1 MKESIKFFLCTIII
15 FLSFSPISTSTAFRI
30 IPGKEIR
37 TALNLGES
45 KNFIIEIIADP
56 NKPSDIGET
65 FVFTLERSAFPDT
78 YSIVPSRSIIPY
90 CKISY
95 DKKAKLQ
102 KGKPVIA
109 ELSISF
115 PSNTAKRG
123 SFFGDLLVTPANA
136 QALIH
141 RKTVHLFVTVI
152 GNVPPAE
159 QQEIKSEINVGKDT
173 QVVTANLKNTG
184 DLSFATEGGEAII
197 RNPLSGEAIQTI
209 VLIPEGAMSMKTI
222 FPENSK
228 LFTGKIEA
236 PLLGGNYK
244 AEIQIP
250 VVYPAIEEGE
260 ISKTVP
266 ATTTTTACISKKI
279 SEKIWGKL
287 PHIEITPSEI
297 KPLPFFVGKSLRKK
311 LTVKNNSTQKLKIR
325 AEYPDGRWV
334 KVHPAEFTLIGNQE
348 IYLDFENPNRE
359 ELKGE
364 VIITAYNESGEAA
377 GEPVV
382 LELEIYGK

>member
-1 MKESIKFFLCTIII
+1 MEKGFRLFFCAVII
-15 FLSFSPISTSTAFRI
+15 FLSFLPIPTSTAFRTV
-30 IPGKEIR
+30 PDKEVGLV
-37 TALNLGES
+37 LNLGES

-56 NKPSDIGET
+56 NKPSDIGEM
-65 FVFTLERSAFPDT
+65 FVFTLEHSAFPDT

-136 QALIH
+136 QAPVKHTI
-141 RKTVHLFVTVI
+141 HLFVTVR
-152 GNVPPAE
+152 GDEPLAE
-159 QQEIKSEINVGKDT
+159 RQKITPEIIVEPKKQMIS
-173 QVVTANLKNTG
+173 ANLENNG
-184 DLSFATEGGEAII
+184 DLSFATEGGKAVF
-197 RNPLSGEAIQTI
+197 RNPLSGDPIQTI
-209 VLIPEGAMSMKTI
+209 ELIPEGDRRMKTI

-228 LFTGKIEA
+228 LFTGKIEKDS
-236 PLLGGNYK
+236 PLFEGSYPV
-244 AEIQIP
+244 EINIP

-287 PHIEITPSEI
+287 PHIKITPSEI
-297 KPLPFFVGKSLRKK
+297 KPFFVGKSLSKK
-311 LTVKNNSTQKLKIR
+311 LSVRNNSTQKLR
-325 AEYPDGRWV
+325 VRTEYPTDGWV
-334 KVHPAEFTLIGNQE
+334 VVDPAEFTLLGSRE
-348 IYLDFENPNRE
+348 IYLDFKNPNRE
-359 ELKGE
+359 ALKGA
-364 VIITAYNESGEAA
+364 VIFTAYNESGEAM

-382 LELEIYGK
+382 MNIEIFGK